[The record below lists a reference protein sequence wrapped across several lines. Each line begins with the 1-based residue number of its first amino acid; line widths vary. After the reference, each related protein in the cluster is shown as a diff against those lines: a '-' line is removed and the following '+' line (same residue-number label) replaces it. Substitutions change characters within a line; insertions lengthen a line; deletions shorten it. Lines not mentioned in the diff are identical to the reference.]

1 MARKVRSQEA
11 QSSGLWDLAQRELRS
26 VRDCLRFAV
35 SRFNEAQLF
44 FGHGSTSAYDEA
56 AYLILHTL
64 YLPLDTL
71 EPFLD
76 ATLTEAERDVVLSV
90 LKRRV
95 KERLPA
101 AYLTN
106 EAWLGEH
113 RFYVDKRVIV
123 PRSYIAE
130 LLQDRLAP
138 WIDDPEAISSALDLC
153 TGSGCL
159 AILAAL
165 AFPDA
170 KVDAVDLS
178 EDAIEVAER
187 NIADYRLGER
197 VRLIKSDMNQAL
209 KERKYDLII
218 SNPPYV
224 TQESMSTLPQEYR
237 HEPMMAL
244 ASGEDGLDHVRV
256 IVESAARHLAA
267 DGVLV
272 VEVGHNREGVEKAF
286 PELPFIWPETSAG
299 DGVVFILKRAD
310 LPGATSPL

>member
-35 SRFNEAQLF
+35 SRFNEAKLF

-76 ATLTEAERDVVLSV
+76 ATLTEAERDLVLSV

-130 LLQDRLAP
+130 LLQERLTP
-138 WIDDPEAISSALDLC
+138 WIEDPEAISSVLDLC

-187 NIADYRLGER
+187 NITDYRLSECMSRIGCR
-197 VRLIKSDMNQAL
+197 
-209 KERKYDLII
+209 II
-218 SNPPYV
+218 CR
-224 TQESMSTLPQEYR
+224 T
-237 HEPMMAL
+237 
-244 ASGEDGLDHVRV
+244 
-256 IVESAARHLAA
+256 
-267 DGVLV
+267 
-272 VEVGHNREGVEKAF
+272 
-286 PELPFIWPETSAG
+286 
-299 DGVVFILKRAD
+299 
-310 LPGATSPL
+310 